1 MPPPAVSQSQEAAMG
16 MSRSQEHL
24 IRERNR
30 QLDEKPAAP
39 KPRAADRAARQSEFP
54 VSEHGMN
61 QESEHN
67 KHNRPA
73 KGAPKH

>member
-1 MPPPAVSQSQEAAMG
+1 MG

-24 IRERNR
+24 VRERER
-30 QLDEKPAAP
+30 KLDSPPAEKPHLP
-39 KPRAADRAARQSEFP
+39 KRAKRRSEFS

-73 KGAPKH
+73 KGAKKH